1 VVKNGDVMQDAA
13 IFYGEKSQEYSTII
27 KDLKLEE
34 GKFVL
39 TTCHRAENTDD
50 KDRLTNIFAAL
61 DEINKDMQVVLPLH
75 PRTKNYLAKFG
86 IETAITLIDPVN
98 YFDMIELLKACKMVA
113 TDSGGLQKE
122 AFFFEKP
129 CITMRDE
136 TEWVELIE
144 GGFNT
149 LAGADKQKI
158 LNAYTNCDSFT
169 KNYSVDLYGK
179 GKASERILEEL
190 LKF

>member
-1 VVKNGDVMQDAA
+1 
-13 IFYGEKSQEYSTII
+13 
-27 KDLKLEE
+27 
-34 GKFVL
+34 
-39 TTCHRAENTDD
+39 
-50 KDRLTNIFAAL
+50 
-61 DEINKDMQVVLPLH
+61 MQVVLPLH
-75 PRTKNYLAKFG
+75 PRTKNCLAKFG

-98 YFDMIELLKACKMVA
+98 YFDMIELLKTCKMVA

-149 LAGADKQKI
+149 LVGADKQNI
-158 LNAYTNCDSFT
+158 VNAYNNCDSFT